1 MRRVALSLLAF
12 FLLAAPLIQSDR
24 GVDETRT
31 TLRAEVL
38 RLINRERAA
47 RGLGTVELDQP
58 TSDIADS
65 YCRQQI
71 LNGTSGHFTIDGLTP
86 YMRYSFAG
94 GTDGLTENA
103 AAWSANYNFS
113 DRALYEM
120 VRRSHDAMMAEQP
133 PHDGHRQAILDPAAT
148 HVGIG
153 LAWDGGE
160 FRIAQEFVRRYL
172 TWTRPLPRSAFL
184 GDKITAGGKTLPG
197 YRVDAVSIHY
207 EPFPQPLTPR
217 VANTLE
223 SYRLPERRRDLLP
236 RLENKVSMRQDG
248 TLEIVQQRY
257 DNGSRGD
264 FFASSEGNFS
274 FDVPMNDGPGIY
286 TVVVW
291 VARKGDAAPTSASN
305 ISIRVDGPAARGT
318 LPSATSR

>member
-1 MRRVALSLLAF
+1 MRRLALSLLAF
-12 FLLAAPLIQSDR
+12 FLLAAPVIQSDR
-24 GVDETRT
+24 GADETRT

-47 RGLGTVELDQP
+47 AGLRPVELDAAT
-58 TSDIADS
+58 TSIADS

-94 GTDGLTENA
+94 GNDGLTENA

-113 DRALYEM
+113 ERALYEM

-133 PHDGHRQAILDPAAT
+133 PHDGHRRAILDPAAT
-148 HVGIG
+148 HVGVG

-160 FRIAQEFVRRYL
+160 FRIAQEFVRRYVS
-172 TWTRPLPRSAFL
+172 WSRPLPRSAAL
-184 GDKITAGGKTLPG
+184 GEKVMASGKTFPG
-197 YRVDAVSIHY
+197 YRVDAVTIHY
-207 EPFPQPLTPR
+207 EEFPTPLTPR
-217 VANTLE
+217 VANKLE
-223 SYRLPERRRDLLP
+223 TYRLPDRRRDLLP

-248 TLEIVQQRY
+248 TMEILQQRY

-264 FFASSEGNFS
+264 FFSSPEGNFS
-274 FDVPMNDGPGIY
+274 FELPLNDGAGVY

-291 VARKGDAAPTSASN
+291 VAKKGDAAPTSASN
-305 ISIRVDGPAARGT
+305 ISIRVDGPAPRGT
-318 LPSATSR
+318 MSSATSR